1 MYKGLEKG
9 FLTRFWSNMTVLCV
23 VIALLLAKD
32 LASTS
37 SRCDLLVGELNAARM
52 RHGPDAA
59 PRFTWLIDSLK
70 ELSDGQG
77 LGFRL
82 GHTVIN
88 RKTLVATGAK
98 LAGSFATVYALLM
111 AMADNEAAAAASFST
126 TNACTLTTVQVETI
140 KALMA
145 GGNASCS
152 YNVTLDA
159 VLAT

>member
-1 MYKGLEKG
+1 
-9 FLTRFWSNMTVLCV
+9 MTVLCV

-52 RHGPDAA
+52 RHGADAA
-59 PRFTWLIDSLK
+59 PRYTWLIDSLK

-88 RKTLVATGAK
+88 RKTLVATAAK
-98 LAGSFATVYALLM
+98 LAGSFTTVYALLM
-111 AMADNEAAAAASFST
+111 AMANNEAAPAFFSAADV
-126 TNACTLTTVQVETI
+126 CTLTTVQAETI